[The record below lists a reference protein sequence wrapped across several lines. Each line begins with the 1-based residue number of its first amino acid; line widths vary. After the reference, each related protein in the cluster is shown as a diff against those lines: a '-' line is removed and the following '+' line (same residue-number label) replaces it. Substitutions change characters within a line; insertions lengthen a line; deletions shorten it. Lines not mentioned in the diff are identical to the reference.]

1 MRSWQLTRCQS
12 DPASLELHSR
22 VELRLP
28 CFGMPASSAA
38 MRRESIPMN
47 GLDVGCK
54 KNHDSAA
61 TRNNLPRVQIFNDWT
76 IFGRNFTPQGE
87 MPC

>member
-1 MRSWQLTRCQS
+1 
-12 DPASLELHSR
+12 
-22 VELRLP
+22 
-28 CFGMPASSAA
+28 MPASSAA

-76 IFGRNFTPQGE
+76 IFGRNFTPQ
-87 MPC
+87 